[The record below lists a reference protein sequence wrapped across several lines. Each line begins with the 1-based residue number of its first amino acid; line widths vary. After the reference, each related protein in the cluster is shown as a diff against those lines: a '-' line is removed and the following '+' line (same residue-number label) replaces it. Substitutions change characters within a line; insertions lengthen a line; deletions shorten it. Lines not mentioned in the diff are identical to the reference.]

1 MAQDGFVLM
10 TRVILGLRLSKTHN
24 KVYKIYN
31 NKIKTL
37 LNYNYNASRLKIWVV
52 RKLTRISPL

>member
-1 MAQDGFVLM
+1 M
-10 TRVILGLRLSKTHN
+10 TRVILGLRLSKTQN

-37 LNYNYNASRLKIWVV
+37 LNYNYNASRLKIWVF